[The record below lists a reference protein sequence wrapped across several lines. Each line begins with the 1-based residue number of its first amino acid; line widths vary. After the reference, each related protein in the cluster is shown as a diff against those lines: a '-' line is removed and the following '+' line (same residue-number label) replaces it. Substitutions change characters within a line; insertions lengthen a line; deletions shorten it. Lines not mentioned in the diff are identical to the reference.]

1 MVEIVP
7 RGIDNLSHVSCHVS
21 CAIQMLC
28 HAVPPIR
35 LLLRCILEE
44 HKNHCDNETEAADE
58 RRLTVPNTHNVFWNE
73 LLDFVGSQQ
82 QEAINNNND
91 INEDSTT
98 QLPSWNPRRLYTY
111 LKHCHGMDYE
121 QVGDPSTTLM
131 KLLHI
136 LRPSMGNLLEHS
148 VWEGQTRQVLEGYKR
163 LSEKE
168 EEYLLR
174 TKPGK
179 IKAMSC
185 PMVLRR
191 PPSTS
196 SMESGNACTSVP
208 DLIKSVTDIPQ
219 VVSGTEYPWDSLAP
233 DTFTEESVV
242 MVDVDAIRR
251 CCCCPTDAATTTTC
265 NNNNNT
271 WITTK
276 RIEIHRIPCVW
287 LLHIERPP
295 PHDIMQQMQSPTT
308 DASPMLYVK
317 VPLELETTTTLHHV
331 DNNSLPKLSLQGA
344 ILQVVE
350 EVDSDDDNLQEDDVE
365 VHSVVLLKSPQQQ
378 QQQQQWTLMDDD
390 RCQVVSEDRAMKL
403 LEGTIQEHRNDGQN
417 SSSSSGKTY
426 FGATLLVYSVPEE
439 QQDDWKELTQSIQRQ
454 MLKIP
459 LDSNAE
465 EHLVGRRL
473 KIKWAKDKFYAGV
486 VIKYDAASGKHQ
498 VLYDDGDLREY
509 VLSKKTVEW
518 IDQSSSS

>member
-21 CAIQMLC
+21 CAIQILC

-44 HKNHCDNETEAADE
+44 HKNHCDNETKAADE
-58 RRLTVPNTHNVFWNE
+58 RRLTIPNTHDVFWNE
-73 LLDFVGSQQ
+73 LLDFVGHQQ
-82 QEAINNNND
+82 QEATIINNNN

-111 LKHCHGMDYE
+111 LKFCHGMDYE

-136 LRPSMGNLLEHS
+136 LRPFMGNLLEHS

-168 EEYLLR
+168 KEEYLLR

-191 PPSTS
+191 PSSS
-196 SMESGNACTSVP
+196 SMESGNACSSVP

-233 DTFTEESVV
+233 ETYTEKSVV
-242 MVDVDAIRR
+242 MVVDAIRR

-276 RIEIHRIPCVW
+276 RIEILRIPRVW

-295 PHDIMQQMQSPTT
+295 PHDIMKQLLSFPTT
-308 DASPMLYVK
+308 TVDASPMFHVT
-317 VPLELETTTTLHHV
+317 VPLELETTTTLHV
-331 DNNSLPKLSLQGA
+331 DNSLPNLSLQGA

-350 EVDSDDDNLQEDDVE
+350 AVDSDDDNLQEDDVE
-365 VHSVVLLKSPQQQ
+365 VHSVVLLKSPQQRQ

-390 RCQVVSEDRAMKL
+390 QCQVISEDRAMKL
-403 LEGTIQEHRNDGQN
+403 LEGTIQEPPNDGQN
-417 SSSSSGKTY
+417 SSSGKTY

-439 QQDDWKELTQSIQRQ
+439 QQDDWKELTQSIQQQ
-454 MLKIP
+454 MFRIP
-459 LDSNAE
+459 LEDAD

-518 IDQSSSS
+518 IDQSSS